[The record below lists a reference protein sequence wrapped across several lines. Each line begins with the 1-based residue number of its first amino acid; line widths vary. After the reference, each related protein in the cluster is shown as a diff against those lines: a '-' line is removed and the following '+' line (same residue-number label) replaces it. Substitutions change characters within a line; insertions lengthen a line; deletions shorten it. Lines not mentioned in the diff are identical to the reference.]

1 MRQLLF
7 LQNGLEKK
15 HLNHYRV
22 QRIGSDLLLSLVSR
36 GLGDGSAV
44 HVQSFEG
51 VEIGFLD
58 LDHVVLVA

>member
-1 MRQLLF
+1 MVRT
-7 LQNGLEKK
+7 
-15 HLNHYRV
+15 
-22 QRIGSDLLLSLVSR
+22 IGSDLLLSLVSR